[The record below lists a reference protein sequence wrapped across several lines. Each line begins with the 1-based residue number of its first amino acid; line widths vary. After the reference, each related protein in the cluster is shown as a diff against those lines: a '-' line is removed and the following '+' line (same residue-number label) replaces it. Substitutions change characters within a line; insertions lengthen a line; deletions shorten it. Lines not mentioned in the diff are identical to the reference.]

1 MFRARAVS
9 RTSLRAVF
17 VCVLPVCWAITSPWS
32 LHAQGIVS
40 HPPLRPLPVSS
51 TRPLPSTPVYFVD
64 AQYGDD
70 ANAGTKDKPWRSI
83 NASLPK
89 LNPGDTLCLRG
100 GSYFERVYCAIAG
113 TAEKP
118 IVIRSHPNEIAV
130 IDGGL
135 PEFQRDPASAWE
147 PVLDGVAEEY
157 RSTHIH
163 KNIRDVVGL
172 FGDSNIGLQTYWYR
186 MDLQAQNEL
195 WIPNA
200 AQFIDPIY
208 CGPGLW
214 YDKQTGRIHVR
225 LAHTKLKLP
234 EGSTHKLVQYQGET
248 DPRKLPLVVAP
259 YGAVPLMVDQ
269 AMHVRFEDLV
279 FRGGG
284 RATVNLVFGVGI
296 GFDRCTI
303 YAGNYAISSKG
314 TGPLTMTHCGVFGM
328 MAPWFWRSENA
339 LYAYSGRVYPP
350 FVGEA
355 AQPERLGVAKTEAKQ
370 VVRHISRLPTHALLV
385 TDGGYEFETF
395 YHPHNHD
402 WDISH
407 CEFTDGHDGVYLSGR
422 EIRFHHN
429 LVDNMQD
436 DPVYVS
442 SPTPYISDN
451 IFAYQNLIRQGVC
464 GFGAHSRGGP
474 GGRIYLFRNV
484 IDLRAPLQF
493 SRPSKDKPQ
502 GDVVTGH
509 SAWFVHNGDHIIHME
524 HVYFYHNTT
533 LTPVAH
539 SLSSY
544 TSGMPFG
551 FHPDA
556 ERRVFN
562 NLCAYTGGAK
572 QYPLAFG
579 VKYEKANLAI
589 DGNLLW
595 HSDPSVPIPVDYFK
609 TSRTHPLSEAN
620 KSRYPDGW
628 DAHSLLADPKF
639 QSFSTNPGDKLDL
652 RLKPDSPAI
661 GAGVLLPADW
671 PDPYRPM
678 NSARPDIGAL
688 PSGSEPLRVGIDGRI
703 TAGDVRP

>member
-1 MFRARAVS
+1 MFHARAVLS
-9 RTSLRAVF
+9 TSLRVNRVWF
-17 VCVLPVCWAITSPWS
+17 LPVCMAILSIGP
-32 LHAQGIVS
+32 LQAQVIVS

-51 TRPLPSTPVYFVD
+51 PRPLPSTPVYFVD
-64 AQYGDD
+64 AQQGDD

-89 LNPGDTLCLRG
+89 LSAGDTLCLRG

-147 PVLDGVAEEY
+147 PVPDGVAGEY

-172 FGDSNIGLQTYWYR
+172 FGDSNVGLQTYWYR
-186 MDLQAQNEL
+186 MDLQAENEL

-214 YDKQTGRIHVR
+214 YDKQTGRIHAR

-234 EGSTHKLVQYQGET
+234 KGSTHKLVQYQGET

-259 YGAVPLMVDQ
+259 YDAAPLMVDQ
-269 AMHVRFEDLV
+269 AMYVRFEDLV

-284 RATVNLVFGVGI
+284 RTTVNLMFGVGI
-296 GFDRCTI
+296 SFDHCTV

-328 MAPWFWRSENA
+328 IAPWFWRSESS

-355 AQPERLGVAKTEAKQ
+355 AEPEVGGGKREPKQ
-370 VVRHISRLPTHALLV
+370 VVRHISRLPTHALLI
-385 TDGGYEFETF
+385 TEGGYEFETF

-422 EIRFHHN
+422 EIHFHHN

-436 DPVYVS
+436 DAVYIS

-451 IFAYQNLIRQGVC
+451 IFASQNLIRQAVC
-464 GFGAHSRGGP
+464 GFGGHARGGP
-474 GGRIYLFRNV
+474 GGKIYLFRNI

-502 GDVVTGH
+502 GDVITGH
-509 SAWFVHNGDHIIHME
+509 SAWFVHSGDHILHME
-524 HVYFYHNTT
+524 HMNFYHNTT
-533 LTPVAH
+533 LTPVNH
-539 SLSSY
+539 PLSAY
-544 TSGMPFG
+544 VSGMPFG
-551 FHPDA
+551 FHPDS

-562 NLCAYTGGAK
+562 NLCAYTGGSK
-572 QYPLAFG
+572 QYPVAFG
-579 VKYEKANLAI
+579 IAYTKGNLAL

-595 HSDPSVPIPVDYFK
+595 HSDPTVPIPPDYFK

-620 KSRYPDGW
+620 KSHYPAGW
-628 DAHSLLADPKF
+628 DAHSLIVDPKF
-639 QSFSTNPGDKLDL
+639 LSFSTNAGDKVDI

-661 GAGVLLPADW
+661 GAGVVLPPGW
-671 PDPYRPM
+671 LDPLRPA

-688 PSGSEPLRVGIDGRI
+688 PVGSEPLRVGINGRTI
-703 TAGDVRP
+703 AGDVRP